1 MPRDLPRYVVT
12 KAPPT
17 VVEHMMHNEK
27 TGRFEKEEIT
37 IKNGFM
43 VKFPA
48 SRNKHSIFF
57 ETKELLDDFIRRDAD
72 VSGADDENVMVQSED
87 VIVPQSVK
95 SAAG

>member
-17 VVEHMMHNEK
+17 VVEHMKFSEK

-72 VSGADDENVMVQSED
+72 VSGVEDDSVMVQSEVVD
-87 VIVPQSVK
+87 VPQSVK

>member
-17 VVEHMMHNEK
+17 VVEHMIWDDK
-27 TGRFEKEEIT
+27 TGRFERKEVT
-37 IKNGFM
+37 IKNGFL

-57 ETKELLDDFIRRDAD
+57 ETEELLNDFKRRDAD
-72 VSGADDENVMVQSED
+72 VAGIDDENVTVQSEQ
-87 VIVPQSVK
+87 VQVPQSVK

>member
-1 MPRDLPRYVVT
+1 MVFS
-12 KAPPT
+12 
-17 VVEHMMHNEK
+17 EK
-27 TGRFEKEEIT
+27 TGRFEKEEVT
-37 IKNGFM
+37 IKNGFL

-57 ETKELLDDFIRRDAD
+57 ETQELLDDFMRRDAD
-72 VSGADDENVMVQSED
+72 VSGADDENVTVQSED

>member
-1 MPRDLPRYVVT
+1 MARDLPRYVIT

-17 VVEHMMHNEK
+17 VVEHMKLNEK
-27 TGRFEKEEIT
+27 SGQFEREEVT

-57 ETKELLDDFIRRDAD
+57 ETKELLDEFVRRDGD
-72 VSGADDENVMVQSED
+72 VSGVDDENVSVQSEMVD
-87 VIVPQSVK
+87 VPQSVK